1 MSRKLGSVLILI
13 CLVVMMVLPYF
24 PFPEGVE
31 TGARLAV
38 LAFVV
43 AIYLSARK
51 RKPTK
56 QPTEDD

>member
-1 MSRKLGSVLILI
+1 MLILI